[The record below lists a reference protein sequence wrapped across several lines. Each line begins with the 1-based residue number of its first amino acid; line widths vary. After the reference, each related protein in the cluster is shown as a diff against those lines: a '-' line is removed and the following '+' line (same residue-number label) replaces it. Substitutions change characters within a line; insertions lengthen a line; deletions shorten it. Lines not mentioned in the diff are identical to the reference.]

1 MRTHGG
7 PFAAWRCMMSAN
19 VNISC
24 EIGGM
29 QRFADQLLRVE
40 MPARLAMGKNLVEA
54 GKTVKAE
61 ADKRARQRMPNK
73 APRISVVSYGTNMV
87 QIKAEG
93 SLGKLFEAGGKGGTA
108 GNPAKWRH
116 PLFGNT
122 GYWYN
127 QKVDPYLVP
136 AMTATK
142 PLVLAKMILDL
153 NIVLDTYLTG
163 IFTV

>member
-1 MRTHGG
+1 
-7 PFAAWRCMMSAN
+7 MSAN

-29 QRFADQLLRVE
+29 QRFSDHLLLVK
-40 MPARLAMGKNLVEA
+40 MPARLAMGKNLIEA

-61 ADKRARQRMPNK
+61 ADKRARAIMPNK
-73 APRISVVSYGTNMV
+73 APRISVVTLGTYMV

-93 SLGKLFEAGGKGGTA
+93 TLGKLMEAGGKGGTA

-122 GYWYN
+122 GYWYA

-136 AMTATK
+136 ALTSTR
-142 PLVLAKMILDL
+142 PLVQAKMILDL

-163 IFTV
+163 IFVP